1 MSFPLM
7 EPGTSMESERPIQTP
22 PKHRLHARHQ
32 TVPCLHRPALLFAV
46 LLFFISLFGKYLICS
61 ITLLGG
67 CTCISLPSLLASLF
81 VCFVFFAST
90 VWALLSVRWGGE
102 QTWMR
107 SASDKFPFPC
117 WADAVPYLAEPG
129 RAWLFKQSPARSLWL
144 PVSPLAC
151 CVCRRVNVYYLAKMC
166 VEDVA
171 FLQKMKHTRT
181 FAADPRKTARSMQPV
196 LLLSARA
203 ALARHWPSNFGY
215 SQRC

>member
-22 PKHRLHARHQ
+22 PKHRFHARHQ

-151 CVCRRVNVYYLAKMC
+151 CVCRC
-166 VEDVA
+166 VKCVLSGQDVCGRCRISS
-171 FLQKMKHTRT
+171 KDETHTH
-181 FAADPRKTARSMQPV
+181 F
-196 LLLSARA
+196 
-203 ALARHWPSNFGY
+203 
-215 SQRC
+215 RCRP